1 MKAYFY
7 SLEFFPEFDFGE
19 NGILAVETNHFRF
32 FRDVA
37 GDLKGISEECKEI
50 AFYEKEKRLLIEK
63 DYFLFIDYYDSETI
77 GRTLNGKVLK
87 KISAGLEEDPAE
99 HLKFSSLLSG
109 LYSFVLSRLDDEEIS
124 FDSEGERS
132 FEEVLKLFSVA
143 VSQPRED
150 IFGKILNVI
159 EVAGKLNVVKFLAF
173 INAKSFFSE
182 TELTEIMKMAAYRNV
197 KLFFLDK
204 GITEKKFFGE
214 KLLCV
219 DESFF
224 EKVL

>member
-7 SLEFFPEFDFGE
+7 NLEFFPEFDFGE

-32 FRDVA
+32 FRDLA
-37 GDLKGISEECKEI
+37 GDLKGISEECKEV
-50 AFYEKEKRLLIEK
+50 AFYEKEKRLL
-63 DYFLFIDYYDSETI
+63 LETI
-77 GRTLNGKVLK
+77 GKTLNGKVLK

-182 TELTEIMKMAAYRNV
+182 NELTEIMKMAAYRNV

-204 GITEKKFFGE
+204 GITEKKIFGE